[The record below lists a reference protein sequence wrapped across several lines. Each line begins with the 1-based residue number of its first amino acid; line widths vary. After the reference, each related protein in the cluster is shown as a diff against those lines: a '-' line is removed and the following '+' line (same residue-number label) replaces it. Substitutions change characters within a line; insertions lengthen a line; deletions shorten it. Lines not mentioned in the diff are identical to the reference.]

1 MPDEYGDETDLFEIV
16 DHTTAPDTRPSRPAP
31 TSDNARKVVQ
41 PTPQALPARK
51 SASSIL
57 VSPRQKGNPI
67 LNSIKSLPW

>member
-1 MPDEYGDETDLFEIV
+1 MPDEYGDESDLFEIV
-16 DHTTAPDTRPSRPAP
+16 DRTPAASNPRPPPPAP
-31 TSDNARKVVQ
+31 SSDNARKVVQ

-67 LNSIKSLPW
+67 LNSI